1 MPNVFQS
8 NNSLNRSVR
17 LRKIIRCRR
26 VNCEKSN
33 IYYHIKISQ
42 FKQKMNRSLLVLVDD
57 MTPLDFCIVY
67 QRHKFHKFVVHVHV
81 LP

>member
-33 IYYHIKISQ
+33 IYYYGNINYYKTKKV
-42 FKQKMNRSLLVLVDD
+42 F
-57 MTPLDFCIVY
+57 T
-67 QRHKFHKFVVHVHV
+67 
-81 LP
+81 